1 MLKRTVSVVLIFA
14 LVPHL
19 TACAIRKSQAV
30 DPAELKQPIT
40 EQIVTLTTVAGE
52 EVNFPL
58 GTQAEVRNDTIYA
71 LLDHS
76 PYKIALEDVQRV
88 WVKRTDPVLSALAT
102 IGVVVAVGAAILIVL
117 AIIVAATKESCPFV
131 YSWDGNNYV
140 FDAEPYGGAITR
152 GLERDDYSEL
162 EHLQAVDGLYSLM
175 IANEVQETQ
184 FTNLVELRVVDHPP
198 GTRVAADEWGNLHTL
213 QDLQPPESARDHTGR
228 DLLLWLETTDRLI
241 WEPEAVPDA
250 DGNLRHD
257 IVITFPK
264 PEHATKAKL
273 VANAATGLWGSHMIR
288 EMLELRG
295 HDVDT
300 WYTAIDESSVAHDSL
315 IDWNLREELYLLKVY
330 VEESTGWELAGV
342 LPGGGPF
349 IAEDRVVPLDVSRV
363 VGDRLRLRIRPP
375 AGFWA
380 LNSFAV
386 DYSTNQAVVVDTL
399 APMEAQ
405 DQHGRDVLG
414 ELVRTDD
421 RYYIMPETGDRAYVT
436 FPAPA
441 PLPEMERTVLLHS
454 RGYYRLHL
462 PAGGEPDQV
471 TLRRLVDLPG
481 AAARFAAE
489 RFAQW
494 KYARRSGP

>member
-1 MLKRTVSVVLIFA
+1 MLRRPTAMVLCLA
-14 LVPHL
+14 LLPHVISCTSTKTQEIAL
-19 TACAIRKSQAV
+19 
-30 DPAELKQPIT
+30 PT
-40 EQIVTLTTVAGE
+40 EQQLPRERIMSITTRQGRVVHFQLPGARLE
-52 EVNFPL
+52 
-58 GTQAEVRNDTIYA
+58 RDTIFGFVR
-71 LLDHS
+71 S
-76 PYKIALEDVQRV
+76 EPFQMPLEDVERL
-88 WVKRTDPVLSALAT
+88 WVTKTETNTAAT
-102 IGVVVAVGAAILIVL
+102 IGAVVGVVALAFVAAL
-117 AIIVAATKESCPFV
+117 ATKESCPFV
-131 YSWDGNNYV
+131 YSWDGNKYV

-162 EHLQAVDGLYSLM
+162 EHLQAVDGLYRLM
-175 IANEVQETQ
+175 IANEVRETQ

-228 DLLLWLETTDRLI
+228 DLLLWLEKTDRLI

-295 HDVDT
+295 HDVDA
-300 WYTAIDESSVAHDSL
+300 WYSSIDESSIAHDSL

-462 PAGGEPDQV
+462 PVGGEPDQV